1 MVNIA
6 HNVLKSCLRNLHSIE
21 NINQFKEIRLTNR
34 RGIGSNLPTVS
45 NWHQQHSPSTNKRKG
60 HSFSSRPRIVQGQ
73 QKPCQILCTGIWNV
87 DKDS

>member
-6 HNVLKSCLRNLHSIE
+6 HNVLESCLRNLHSIE
-21 NINQFKEIRLTNR
+21 NVNQFKEIRLTNR

-60 HSFSSRPRIVQGQ
+60 RRIVQGQ
-73 QKPCQILCTGIWNV
+73 QKPCQILCTGTWNV